1 MSQTASALVQPLS
14 SCAVADFE
22 RRKSTRHS
30 VAMQALSRPLDGQ
43 DAIWWGATVRD
54 LSTTGIGLTLCF
66 PFRPGTFLAVDLL
79 GPLGGSRTL
88 LTRVVHARDLAD
100 GTWHVGCEFVKPL
113 SEGEVDEVVK

>member
-22 RRKSTRHS
+22 RRSSTRHP
-30 VAMQALSRPLDGQ
+30 VAMQALSRPLEGQ

-54 LSTTGIGLTLCF
+54 LSSTGIGLKLCF

-113 SEGEVDEVVK
+113 SDGEVDEVVK

>member
-14 SCAVADFE
+14 ACAVADFE
-22 RRKSTRHS
+22 RRSSARRP
-30 VAMQALSRPLDGQ
+30 VAIEALSRPLDGQ

-88 LTRVVHARDLAD
+88 LTKVIHARDLAD

-113 SEGEVDEVVK
+113 SEGEVDQVAK